1 MQSYT
6 EAEIQLL
13 IAMREAHMAQ
23 RAATFTA
30 LGDYG
35 AYFHRG
41 RVDWTGAPAQL
52 AARAGDRN
60 RRCLHVHAQRRADGR
75 TVCPTPALHVVLV

>member
-13 IAMREAHMAQ
+13 IAMREAYMAQ
-23 RAATFTA
+23 REPTFTA

-41 RVDWTGAPAQL
+41 RVD
-52 AARAGDRN
+52 
-60 RRCLHVHAQRRADGR
+60 
-75 TVCPTPALHVVLV
+75 